1 MNLPDILSTSPRYF
15 TITLSITISTTL
27 LLYLNFSFC
36 TNFFT
41 AYPLAFFYHA
51 FFYRRNPVLQVTII
65 INEWMNERREWMK
78 SHGWEDNIRTLLQ
91 YILTCERWAQTSA
104 YKGATDSRSQSIYE
118 LTVPTQPMMW
128 MMWCVKVHS
137 HVLPIKTV
145 EPVVK
150 ARVTNISFL
159 LTISID
165 IQEKI
170 HDN

>member
-1 MNLPDILSTSPRYF
+1 
-15 TITLSITISTTL
+15 
-27 LLYLNFSFC
+27 
-36 TNFFT
+36 
-41 AYPLAFFYHA
+41 
-51 FFYRRNPVLQVTII
+51 
-65 INEWMNERREWMK
+65 
-78 SHGWEDNIRTLLQ
+78 
-91 YILTCERWAQTSA
+91 
-104 YKGATDSRSQSIYE
+104 
-118 LTVPTQPMMW
+118 MW

-170 HDN
+170 HDNYLIGEAGNVIFLVSQLLVFFKEMYGDQSWEKTNFDLLKFILGYVTGQN